1 MKTTPQQPP
10 PPAPPPASSPATAGD
25 QPAAPLPLKTRH
37 RALFE
42 QAREQI
48 QKMFGKSPTP
58 DELMRLWLATATP
71 WEVTSVFE
79 TAVLTLAGSDFIPSP
94 GEDYNQTLL
103 GL

>member
-1 MKTTPQQPP
+1 MKTTPQTPPP
-10 PPAPPPASSPATAGD
+10 PPATPPPATLAAGD

-42 QAREQI
+42 QAQEQI
-48 QKMFGKSPTP
+48 TKMFGKSPTP

-71 WEVTSVFE
+71 WEVTRVFE
-79 TAVLTLAGSDFIPSP
+79 TAVLTFAGSDFIPTP
-94 GEDYNQTLL
+94 GADYNQTLL

>member
-1 MKTTPQQPP
+1 M
-10 PPAPPPASSPATAGD
+10 
-25 QPAAPLPLKTRH
+25 TRH

-42 QAREQI
+42 KAQQQI
-48 QKMFGKSPTP
+48 TKMFGKSPTP

-71 WEVTSVFE
+71 WEVTRIFE
-79 TAVLTLAGSDFIPSP
+79 TAVLTLAGSDYIPTP

>member
-1 MKTTPQQPP
+1 MKTTPQTPP
-10 PPAPPPASSPATAGD
+10 PPATPPPATAGD
-25 QPAAPLPLKTRH
+25 QAAAPLPLKARH
-37 RALFE
+37 RVTFD

-48 QKMFGKSPTP
+48 TKMLGKSPTP

-71 WEVTSVFE
+71 WEVTRVFE
-79 TAVLTLAGSDFIPSP
+79 TAVLTLAGSDFIPTP